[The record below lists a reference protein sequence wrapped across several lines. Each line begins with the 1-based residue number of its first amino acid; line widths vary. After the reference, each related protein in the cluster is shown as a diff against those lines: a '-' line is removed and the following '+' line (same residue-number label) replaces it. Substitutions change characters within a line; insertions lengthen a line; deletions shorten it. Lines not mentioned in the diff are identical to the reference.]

1 MQQIA
6 RRDGSG
12 VVPTGF
18 RWTRDHAEPRNPAI
32 RARDRF
38 QAHRRDPDPSRDWLG
53 AVPAVSL
60 GVHGAATGC
69 CLMPSAG
76 FPLVVTAG
84 VMSAAWRTVNLA
96 SVAPTADKSLGTAT
110 RTQKHPKGVFINTSR
125 WTCRARSIEAN
136 YANFYRPSSGEIS
149 NNLVL
154 SLSHRAIVGLRVDIV
169 IPQRSASGLTT
180 CSIAPIH
187 AISNA
192 ACLGAE
198 TSRSGDARRIN
209 AGSSRH
215 RQAA

>member
-1 MQQIA
+1 M
-6 RRDGSG
+6 
-12 VVPTGF
+12 PTF
-18 RWTRDHAEPRNPAI
+18 TD
-32 RARDRF
+32 
-38 QAHRRDPDPSRDWLG
+38 L
-53 AVPAVSL
+53 
-60 GVHGAATGC
+60 T
-69 CLMPSAG
+69 
-76 FPLVVTAG
+76 
-84 VMSAAWRTVNLA
+84 
-96 SVAPTADKSLGTAT
+96 
-110 RTQKHPKGVFINTSR
+110 
-125 WTCRARSIEAN
+125 
-136 YANFYRPSSGEIS
+136 SGEIS

-215 RQAA
+215 RQSLIAPLIPPPKRGGNKRTIVERDVVDGLMYILSTGCQWSALA